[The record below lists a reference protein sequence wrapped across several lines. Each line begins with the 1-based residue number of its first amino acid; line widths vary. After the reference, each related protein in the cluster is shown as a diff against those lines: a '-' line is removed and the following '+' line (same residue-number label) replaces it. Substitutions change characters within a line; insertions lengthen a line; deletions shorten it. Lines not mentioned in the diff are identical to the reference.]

1 MLTKFKDSYPN
12 AFKVLILATFIDM
25 LGSFILYPFFA
36 LYITEHFGVGM
47 IEVGLLFSIFS
58 VGNIAGGV
66 VGGVLA
72 DKYGRRAII
81 LFALVAS
88 GIGCELMEKLLP
100 TEKPL
105 DSCVESMGE
114 LFHNPHKYLAELK
127 ALREKTSSKE

>member
-47 IEVGLLFSIFS
+47 IEVG
-58 VGNIAGGV
+58 VM
-66 VGGVLA
+66 A